1 MIRVSITDDHELFR
15 SGIAMLL
22 ENSNEYQVVIQTS
35 SVLELLNQLESV
47 PTDVALLDISM
58 SQTTGL
64 EALHLLKKSHPHVR
78 SIILTMH
85 NEGQY
90 VVEAIR
96 NGAFGYLLKDC
107 DPQELREAIT
117 QVYNGHKYFNKD
129 VSHLMIEGVSTEQNL
144 QAISKREKEVLQ
156 LVAQGLTTKEIAD
169 KLIVSKRTIETHR
182 SNILKKL
189 NVQNTAE
196 LITKAN
202 QMGLL

>member
-1 MIRVSITDDHELFR
+1 MIRVSITDDHDLFR

-22 ENSNEYQVVIQTS
+22 ENSNDYQVMVQTS
-35 SVLELLNQLESV
+35 SVSELLNQLDNV
-47 PTDVALLDISM
+47 TIDVALLDISM
-58 SQTTGL
+58 SHTTGL
-64 EALHLLKKSHPHVR
+64 EALQLLKKSHPQVR

-96 NGAFGYLLKDC
+96 NGAWGYLLKDC

-117 QVYNGHKYFNKD
+117 QVYNGQKYFNKD
-129 VSHLMIEGVSTEQNL
+129 VSQLMIEGVTTEQNL